1 MARDEQKL
9 RDLRKAYVVD
19 GQSLPLAAL
28 AAGVPDG
35 TARRWKREA
44 SERGDDWDRARAAQ
58 TIQGA
63 GRDSLLTKAVEDFVI
78 QFQAAITSISDGGA
92 EIDPVVRVEML
103 AKLSDAF
110 TKTMAAAGRV
120 SPKISE
126 LGVALDVLKRFG
138 DYVAK
143 NHPDGAETLIEAL
156 EGFGASLS
164 EVYK

>member
-1 MARDEQKL
+1 MARDAQKL
-9 RDLRKAYVVD
+9 RELRAAYVQD

-28 AAGVPDG
+28 AVGVPDG

-44 SERGDDWDRARAAQ
+44 AENGDDWDRARAAQ
-58 TIQGA
+58 TIQGQ
-63 GRDSLLTKAVEDFVI
+63 GRDALLTKAVEDFVI
-78 QFQAAITSISDGGA
+78 QFQAAIQSISDGKT
-92 EIDPVVRVEML
+92 EVDPVVRVEML

-110 TKTMAAAGRV
+110 TKTTSAAGRL

-143 NHPDGAETLIEAL
+143 EHPEAAQTMIEAL
-156 EGFGASLS
+156 EGFGATLS
-164 EVYK
+164 EVYR